1 MTERTESKMVDR
13 VSKILNQ
20 AERAEEG
27 SPEREAFMA
36 RAVQLAEAHSID
48 LDDARAHHARKERVV
63 EPQVQAQDNRTTAQ
77 QLNDQLIQTGLS
89 ALEDLLRP
97 RSTGRRPPR
106 TSAQENRADR
116 VETIRPAGGRVASTP
131 AERSQAAQGATARP
145 YGGGVDARS
154 RKAMEAAESAV
165 KAAGASFWEA
175 DLLVQNIKTIASS
188 SIGVL
193 DEAQTNAR
201 NAHRSERRESYLED
215 AGEHLRRLHTR
226 TEEIDLLGSK
236 LVAHLDRAVTSVE
249 TAERALEKV
258 ESLPDVPD
266 LKREFIELR
275 AQVGR
280 MGELVTLARPMANQ
294 ISQHA
299 EAATAAAYATTNLDL
314 LDTRMRKTGHSVHRI
329 DEGATSLQTVMIH
342 ADSAARTSQ
351 GLAGSIGHAVTSS
364 PTPEAPSPSA
374 RSGPTW

>member
-1 MTERTESKMVDR
+1 MTEDTGSKMVDR
-13 VSKILNQ
+13 VSKILYQ

-36 RAVQLAEAHSID
+36 RAMQLAEAHSID
-48 LDDARAHHARKERVV
+48 LDDARAHHARKEKVAGPR
-63 EPQVQAQDNRTTAQ
+63 VQAQDNRTTAQ

-97 RSTGRRPPR
+97 TSTRRRPPR
-106 TSAQENRADR
+106 PTAQGNPGER
-116 VETIRPAGGRVASTP
+116 VETIRPAGGRVVSTP
-131 AERSQAAQGATARP
+131 AERRQAAQGTTARP
-145 YGGGVDARS
+145 ASGGVDARS

-165 KAAGASFWEA
+165 KAAGLSFWEA

-201 NAHRSERRESYLED
+201 NAHRSERGESYLED

-226 TEEIDLLGSK
+226 TEEIDQLGSR

-299 EAATAAAYATTNLDL
+299 EAATTAAYATTNLDL

-329 DEGATSLQTVMIH
+329 DEGVTSLQTVMIH
-342 ADSAARTSQ
+342 ADSAARTSK

-364 PTPEAPSPSA
+364 PATEAPVTPP